1 MPPHSSH
8 LLQPLDVGIFSPL
21 KQAYR
26 QAIDANMRLGINHID
41 KQEFLRIYPLARAK
55 AFTTSNIH
63 GAFRGAGLVPLEP
76 AIVLAHLKVEPR
88 PITPTDSTS
97 LAMPFILRTPQN
109 ISQLQRHTAIVLE
122 SLRKGSHSP
131 GSPEQLIIEQLCKSA
146 ETSMHTAAL
155 IACTNE
161 SLLTANTRLT
171 RKQGKKRQYI
181 ASGGVLT
188 GEEGAVLANR
198 TSSTKAKG
206 TNRIAKPR
214 KEKRSAVRSNSGL
227 LSRVWSSIF

>member
-1 MPPHSSH
+1 
-8 LLQPLDVGIFSPL
+8 
-21 KQAYR
+21 
-26 QAIDANMRLGINHID
+26 
-41 KQEFLRIYPLARAK
+41 
-55 AFTTSNIH
+55 
-63 GAFRGAGLVPLEP
+63 
-76 AIVLAHLKVEPR
+76 
-88 PITPTDSTS
+88 
-97 LAMPFILRTPQN
+97 
-109 ISQLQRHTAIVLE
+109 
-122 SLRKGSHSP
+122 
-131 GSPEQLIIEQLCKSA
+131 
-146 ETSMHTAAL
+146 MHTAAL